1 MPVSTARLTLLECVP
16 QQLVAMIDSPDNFEE
31 LFGYALADGLSEFY
45 TSGEVSADWLAA
57 LRSST
62 VADPWRHGFF
72 IVDPQRGQV
81 VGTAG
86 FKGPPDG
93 DGVVEIAYGVAPE
106 YQGRGYASE
115 AAKAL
120 VEFAL
125 ADPTVRTVRAH
136 TLPAQNASTR
146 VLTKNGFRHL
156 GEVIDPEDG
165 LVWRWELPRS

>member
-1 MPVSTARLTLLECVP
+1 MPVSTARLTLIESAP
-16 QQLVAMIDSPDNFEE
+16 QQLVAMIDSP
-31 LFGYALADGLSEFY
+31 AHPLADGLREFY
-45 TSGEVSADWLAA
+45 TSGEVSPAWLAA
-57 LRSST
+57 LRSAT
-62 VADPWRHGFF
+62 VTDPWRHGFF
-72 IVDPQRGQV
+72 IVDSQRRRI

-86 FKGPPDG
+86 FKGPPDA

-106 YQGRGYASE
+106 YQGRGYATE
-115 AAKAL
+115 AANAL

-125 ADPTVRTVRAH
+125 TDPDVKTVRAH
-136 TLPAQNASTR
+136 TLPEANASTR